1 MMWSKPT
8 RQQGFVLPSVFL
20 LGLVIITSGLALQAM
35 ALQGMLSEKR
45 ELKRAHEADAKF
57 SESMRLALD

>member
-1 MMWSKPT
+1 MWSKPT

-35 ALQGMLSEKR
+35 ALKGMLSQKR
-45 ELKRAHEADAKF
+45 ELKRDQQADAEF
-57 SESMRLALD
+57 SAVMRLALD